1 VPVTGLDG
9 LVAVVHVG
17 KFNCPEILG
26 LVSVCP
32 VAVVMI
38 VPLAVGRVSVV
49 VPDTAGAV
57 KVTVPEV
64 SPATTML
71 AMFCPYAVYVP
82 LDVNV

>member
-1 VPVTGLDG
+1 MLFNDVLYPVVPVDG
-9 LVAVVHVG
+9 LEGRVAVVHDG
-17 KFNCPEILG
+17 KFNCPVIVGEA
-26 LVSVCP
+26 SVCP

-38 VPLAVGRVSVV
+38 VPLAVGNVSVV

-71 AMFCPYAVYVP
+71 AIS
-82 LDVNV
+82 